1 MMGLSG
7 APNSS
12 LTYVAARFPV
22 EVGNLHAAGVVEQ
35 HCHHVLL
42 VDGRPD
48 DQRGTEQT
56 EEDERESRDAE
67 GRQDDAVAQTSI
79 DDLHS
84 TVGED
89 RGGDYNADDKRGD
102 E

>member
-1 MMGLSG
+1 MLRE
-7 APNSS
+7 SS
-12 LTYVAARFPV
+12 SSTATTFCWLTA
-22 EVGNLHAAGVVEQ
+22 
-35 HCHHVLL
+35 C
-42 VDGRPD
+42 PD

-56 EEDERESRDAE
+56 EEDQRESRDAE

-89 RGGDYNADDKRGD
+89 RGGDYNADHKRGD